1 MSKLTALNEKSFF
14 WSQLL
19 PESCSSELQKHV
31 KRKTNYHK
39 PVNAY
44 KVSENT
50 TISRSTN
57 TKDCERV
64 MDVETYFESLQV
76 FNKHE
81 DFHFISKERLFV
93 AKTIKKQFVYDLSL
107 VWDQKC
113 ECCFQI

>member
-1 MSKLTALNEKSFF
+1 
-14 WSQLL
+14 
-19 PESCSSELQKHV
+19 
-31 KRKTNYHK
+31 
-39 PVNAY
+39 
-44 KVSENT
+44 
-50 TISRSTN
+50 
-57 TKDCERV
+57 

>member
-1 MSKLTALNEKSFF
+1 MDLRTTKACKQKKTSFHNPVIMVCKS
-14 WSQLL
+14 
-19 PESCSSELQKHV
+19 LQIE
-31 KRKTNYHK
+31 RKK
-39 PVNAY
+39 
-44 KVSENT
+44 KKT

-57 TKDCERV
+57 TKECERV

-107 VWDQKC
+107 V
-113 ECCFQI
+113 